1 MSELIYTQGSFFVEH
16 QLTSSAD
23 LTETVRN
30 SSADLKRAADDGHQ
44 LTKSISADPATSTPN
59 NTFRVH
65 KSELITFME
74 KHEERLW
81 PNPKTRQNTTAR
93 IRRFDEFSNHS
104 ELRVSEITVL
114 HIYDWLDDERQRG
127 LAGSSINRYGASMSS
142 ILGFAVEAKLRSDPV
157 KLRYEKEFARKRYMT
172 DTEIDSLIGFFV
184 DSGDQWMADMCYVAV
199 NTGMRLSE
207 ILSLGKVRSG
217 ILYSHNKE
225 AQVQDDCVYLPA
237 SITKTSQER
246 YVSINPRVRS
256 ACLRLV
262 DSITENFTHRKF
274 YDRWEAARM
283 DIAPNDKEFVFH
295 ALRHT
300 CASRMANDLKMNTLI
315 IAQQLGHRNIQTT
328 NKYVHSKPEHMAK
341 FAEKMSLGGSEI
353 MTD

>member
-1 MSELIYTQGSFFVEH
+1 MSEPIYTQGSFFVEH
-16 QLTSSAD
+16 QLTSSVD

-30 SSADLKRAADDGHQ
+30 SSADPQKSQ
-44 LTKSISADPATSTPN
+44 LTKKPYTSADPNTTTPH
-59 NTFRVH
+59 NTLQVY

-127 LAGSSINRYGASMSS
+127 LSGASINRYGAAMSS

-157 KLRYEKEFARKRYMT
+157 KLRYVKEFARKRYLT
-172 DTEIDSLIGFFV
+172 NIEVDKLIGFFK
-184 DSGDQWMADMCYVAV
+184 DSGDDWMADMCYVAV
-199 NTGMRLSE
+199 NTGMRLGE
-207 ILSLGKVRSG
+207 ILSLGKVNSG

-237 SITKTSQER
+237 HITKTSHER
-246 YVSINPRVRS
+246 YVSINPKVRK

-262 DSITENFTHRKF
+262 DSISENFTHRKF

-283 DIAPNDKEFVFH
+283 HIAPNDKEFVFH

-300 CASRMANDLKMNTLI
+300 CASTMANELKTNTLI
-315 IAQQLGHRNIQTT
+315 IAEQLGHRNIQTT
-328 NKYVHSKPEHMAK
+328 NKYVHSKPEHK
-341 FAEKMSLGGSEI
+341 VQFAGMMNLGGSEI
-353 MTD
+353 MTN